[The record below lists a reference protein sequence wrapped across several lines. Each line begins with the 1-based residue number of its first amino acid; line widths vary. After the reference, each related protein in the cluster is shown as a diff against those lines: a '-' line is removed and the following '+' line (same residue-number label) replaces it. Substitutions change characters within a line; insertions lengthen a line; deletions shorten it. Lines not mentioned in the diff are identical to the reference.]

1 MSGLEL
7 SRAYYEA
14 HGRELLEQRFPQ
26 LFDRMTI
33 GLAGEGS
40 ECFGFDDLYSE
51 DHDFGPSFC
60 IWLEGAD
67 YLKYGREVQKAYDCL
82 PGTFMGYP
90 ARKVTSH
97 GQGRVG
103 VLCTQTWYSK
113 YTGCSRGPETLEEWL
128 RVPES
133 SLATAVNGAVFKD
146 PGESFTKIRNR
157 LLYECPEDI
166 RIRRI
171 TVRAAAMAQAG
182 QYNYMRCWKR
192 EDRIAALLAL
202 SEFVRAGLSMVY
214 LLNRTYAPYY
224 KWMYRG
230 IKDLPVLS
238 RAYDLFG
245 RLARAQGGE
254 ETEGIIERICL
265 IVAAELRRQGL
276 TEEKDSFLDTHCEP
290 MLDRIK
296 EQRIRNMPV
305 AVW

>member
-113 YTGCSRGPETLEEWL
+113 YTGCSRGRKRW
-128 RVPES
+128 RSGCVC
-133 SLATAVNGAVFKD
+133 
-146 PGESFTKIRNR
+146 RNPVSRR
-157 LLYECPEDI
+157 L
-166 RIRRI
+166 
-171 TVRAAAMAQAG
+171 
-182 QYNYMRCWKR
+182 
-192 EDRIAALLAL
+192 
-202 SEFVRAGLSMVY
+202 
-214 LLNRTYAPYY
+214 
-224 KWMYRG
+224 
-230 IKDLPVLS
+230 
-238 RAYDLFG
+238 
-245 RLARAQGGE
+245 
-254 ETEGIIERICL
+254 
-265 IVAAELRRQGL
+265 
-276 TEEKDSFLDTHCEP
+276 
-290 MLDRIK
+290 
-296 EQRIRNMPV
+296 
-305 AVW
+305 

>member
-1 MSGLEL
+1 MNGLEL

-14 HGRELLEQRFPQ
+14 YGRERLRQRFPQ

-60 IWLEGAD
+60 VWLNGAD
-67 YLKYGREVQKAYDCL
+67 YLKYGQEVQDVYDCL
-82 PGTFMGYP
+82 PEIFQGYP
-90 ARKVTSH
+90 ARKVTGH

-113 YTGCSRGPETLEEWL
+113 YTGYFGGPVKLEEWL

-146 PGESFTKIRNR
+146 PGDHFTEIRNR

-166 RIRRI
+166 RIKRI

-192 EDRIAALLAL
+192 KDAMAALLAL
-202 SEFVRAGLSMVY
+202 SEFIRAGLSMVY

-224 KWMYRG
+224 KWMHRG
-230 IKDLPVLS
+230 IKNLPVLNRS
-238 RAYDLFG
+238 YDLFG
-245 RLARAQGGE
+245 QLTEAQGGE
-254 ETEGIIERICL
+254 KTECIIERICL

-276 TEEKDSFLDTHCEP
+276 SEEKDSFLDAHCEP
-290 MLDRIK
+290 MLDRIR

-305 AVW
+305 TVW